1 MSSRSKNA
9 WEDAVEASPRGID
22 WTRWGIIGLIA
33 AAAVITVLSGIAA
46 AALHERKEDAALTG
60 PDGSAQCP
68 KPDARVQE
76 LLREHRDAVFGN

>member
-9 WEDAVEASPRGID
+9 WEDAVGASPRGID

-46 AALHERKEDAALTG
+46 AALHERKAEAALTEP
-60 PDGSAQCP
+60 PDSAECP
-68 KPDARVQE
+68 EPDVRVPE